1 MYLSLLSSFIIVFTI
16 NTNFAAHLLAHF
28 WKQVTPER
36 VQLCF
41 AQLRTLPILSC
52 ILYFPRIKLSRQ
64 LLYSC
69 CFKIY
74 FLLKYKFSSNF
85 VSASSSCTSHCHQP
99 LYILGTNN
107 DVKLHSPPPFVAF
120 NHCGGWWH
128 PSVLMFTGV
137 CCVLGTTQKVL
148 EESSPL
154 ILSSIP
160 WDLSSTI
167 NLVSSMK
174 TKG

>member
-52 ILYFPRIKLSRQ
+52 ILYFPCIKLSRQ
-64 LLYSC
+64 ILYSC

-107 DVKLHSPPPFVAF
+107 DVKLHSPPFVAF

-160 WDLSSTI
+160 WDLSSTM
-167 NLVSSMK
+167 NLVSSTK